1 MMSSSVSE
9 ITPDGRQQGRM
20 QKYTDFWDT
29 DLAQDDQQH
38 TENRRENYTDV
49 VNGYYDAATL
59 LYEYAWSSSFHFSRF
74 YKGEGFT
81 AALARHEHYLAAQ
94 MNLRPGMRVLDVGC
108 GVGGPARQIARFAD
122 VNIVGLNNNHY
133 QISRAIK
140 HTQNAGL
147 EGQVKYV
154 EGDFMKLSEYFDEN
168 TFDAVYAI
176 ESTIHAPSWETVYG
190 EIKKVLKPGGV
201 FGVYEWG
208 LTDRWNPDNPE
219 HRALA
224 RQMEISNG
232 IPEMRPLR
240 DVRKAL
246 DAVGFEVLHE
256 EDLAERPDDIP

>member
-1 MMSSSVSE
+1 MSSSVSE
-9 ITPDGRQQGRM
+9 INPDGRQQGRM

-38 TENRRENYTDV
+38 TENRRENYADV

-59 LYEYAWSSSFHFSRF
+59 LYEYPWSSSFHFSRF

-154 EGDFMKLSEYFDEN
+154 EGDFMKLSEYFDKN
-168 TFDAVYAI
+168 TFDAGMYPSLKYRRGALSAVTNMYFTVYAI
-176 ESTIHAPSWETVYG
+176 ESTIHAPSWEAVYG

-201 FGVYEWG
+201 VSHH
-208 LTDRWNPDNPE
+208 LCLCQSTLLS
-219 HRALA
+219 HHLLA
-224 RQMEISNG
+224 VWC
-232 IPEMRPLR
+232 L
-240 DVRKAL
+240 
-246 DAVGFEVLHE
+246 
-256 EDLAERPDDIP
+256 